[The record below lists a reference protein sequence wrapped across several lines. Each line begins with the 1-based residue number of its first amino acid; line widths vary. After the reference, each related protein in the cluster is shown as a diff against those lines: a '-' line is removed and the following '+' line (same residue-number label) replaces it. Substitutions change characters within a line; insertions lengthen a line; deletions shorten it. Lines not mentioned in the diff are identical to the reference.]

1 MVEAAYGRTSFFKL
15 YVRGGNID
23 KDGKMTKRVLN
34 VGGNSKAI
42 PLPPQY
48 AGFEHLLLDI
58 DEKGSPDILCDAREL
73 DSLEA
78 NQFDA
83 VYCSHNLEHYYRH
96 DVPKVLKGFLH
107 VLKDD
112 GFAQIIV
119 PDIQDVMKSVVARN
133 LDIDDVLYVSPAGPI
148 MVCDVLWG
156 YSVEIERSGQ
166 EFFAHK
172 TGFSPKSLAA
182 AVGKAGFK
190 NIFSASGNLN
200 ASVLA
205 FKNAPTQAVREL
217 FGLPSVP

>member
-1 MVEAAYGRTSFFKL
+1 MDQDVKT
-15 YVRGGNID
+15 
-23 KDGKMTKRVLN
+23 TKRVLN
-34 VGGNSKAI
+34 VGGNSKTI

-48 AGFEHLLLDI
+48 ADFEHVLLDI
-58 DEKGSPDILCDAREL
+58 DEKTSPDVLCDAREL

-119 PDIQDVMKSVVARN
+119 PDVQNVMKAVVARN
-133 LDIDDVLYVSPAGPI
+133 LDIDDVLYISPAGPI
-148 MVCDVLWG
+148 MVRDVLYG

-166 EFFAHK
+166 DFFAHK
-172 TGFSPKSLAA
+172 TGFSPKSLAT
-182 AVGKAGFK
+182 VVEQAGFK
-190 NIFSASGNLN
+190 IIFTASG
-200 ASVLA
+200 
-205 FKNAPTQAVREL
+205 
-217 FGLPSVP
+217 GG